1 MTLPSLRLKANAD
14 RRLRAGH
21 LWVYSNE
28 VDTAATPLSGFAAGD
43 QAILEAAGGK
53 PLGIVGVSP
62 NNLICARLLS
72 RDLKHSLD
80 KSLLVHRIQVALS
93 LRERLFDQPCYRLI
107 YGDSDLLPGLVVD
120 RFHDHLVVQLASAT
134 MERNKDAVLEAL
146 VQVLKPRGVLWK
158 NDSSARDAEGL
169 ERYVDTAFGVVP
181 EWVELE
187 ENGVKFEAPVLQ
199 GQKTGWFYDHR
210 MNRARLAPYVKGKR
224 VLDLFSY
231 IGGWGVQAAAFGASE
246 VFCVDASAFALDG
259 VERNAALNGVAEKM
273 TCVEGDAFEA
283 MKELKNAEE
292 RFDVVITD
300 PPAFIKRKKDLKNG
314 EAAYRRLNETAMR
327 LLNKD
332 GILVSASCSMHLEED
347 NLQNIL
353 LGSARHLD
361 RNIQLLERGSQGPDH
376 PVHPAIPETR
386 YIKSLICRLLPN
398 A

>member
-28 VDTAATPLSGFAAGD
+28 VDTAATPLAGFAAGD

-146 VQVLKPRGVLWK
+146 VQVLKPAACCGR
-158 NDSSARDAEGL
+158 
-169 ERYVDTAFGVVP
+169 TTP
-181 EWVELE
+181 
-187 ENGVKFEAPVLQ
+187 APAMP
-199 GQKTGWFYDHR
+199 K
-210 MNRARLAPYVKGKR
+210 
-224 VLDLFSY
+224 
-231 IGGWGVQAAAFGASE
+231 
-246 VFCVDASAFALDG
+246 
-259 VERNAALNGVAEKM
+259 ALNA
-273 TCVEGDAFEA
+273 TS
-283 MKELKNAEE
+283 
-292 RFDVVITD
+292 I
-300 PPAFIKRKKDLKNG
+300 PPSAWYRSGSRWKR
-314 EAAYRRLNETAMR
+314 TA
-327 LLNKD
+327 
-332 GILVSASCSMHLEED
+332 
-347 NLQNIL
+347 
-353 LGSARHLD
+353 
-361 RNIQLLERGSQGPDH
+361 
-376 PVHPAIPETR
+376 
-386 YIKSLICRLLPN
+386 
-398 A
+398 